1 MPWGLLI
8 LLAAGLLLGW
18 LLLVL
23 FTCWILTHPPRRSY
37 AHAVARNLPGDPS
50 EITVTHVDGTTQRGL
65 PFTEWAFVSRGALL
79 PVWDVQGLSPTGP
92 TLILTHGWGDSRV
105 IMLPRAAALA
115 PLASRIILWD
125 LPAHGDAPRGL
136 FTLGATEYHD
146 LRVLFEKLTNTSG
159 TSHDARIILYGFSLG
174 AGVSIHAAHA
184 MQQSAVEDNADP
196 ATMTAVIAESPYRIP
211 ITPARNV
218 LRMRA
223 LPFRTNI
230 APAIALLRVR
240 FGRWFC
246 DKNFDRAAMPLKAP
260 LLLLHG
266 EFDPICPLQDSRDI
280 AAERNALLA
289 IIPGGGHNNLWTDTA
304 FAPHSLAAVTEFLAS
319 LPKVPPLSRSVGQ
332 ITPLAS

>member
-50 EITVTHVDGTTQRGL
+50 EITVTLAGGSTQRGL
-65 PFTEWAFVSRGALL
+65 PFTQWSFVARDAML

-92 TLILTHGWGDSRV
+92 TIIITHGWGDSRV
-105 IMLPRAAALA
+105 MMLPRLAALA

-125 LPAHGDAPRGL
+125 LPAHGDAPTGS
-136 FTLGATEYHD
+136 FTLGAEETRDLLALFAHITETPGASP
-146 LRVLFEKLTNTSG
+146 V
-159 TSHDARIILYGFSLG
+159 ARIILYGFSLG
-174 AGVSIHAAHA
+174 AGLSIHAAHA
-184 MQQSAVEDNADP
+184 MSQTKIKNQTAP
-196 ATMTAVIAESPYRIP
+196 AAMLAVIAESPYRFP

-230 APAIALLRVR
+230 APALALFRAR
-240 FGRWFC
+240 FGLWFR
-246 DKNFDRAAMPLKAP
+246 DKNFDRAAMPLDAP

-266 EFDPICPLQDSRDI
+266 EHDPICPLKDSRDI
-280 AAERNALLA
+280 AAARNAPLT
-289 IIPGGGHNNLWTDTA
+289 IIPGGGHNNLWTDPA
-304 FAPHSLAAVTEFLAS
+304 LAPYSLAAVQAFLVSLSPTVS
-319 LPKVPPLSRSVGQ
+319 LPNDSH
-332 ITPLAS
+332 PLAP